1 MSSRNAFKLDK
12 SKSLSQIV
20 LDWSKLEAFIDE
32 KINTT
37 EKLKFVSGR
46 VKNNVE
52 KGENAGYQQFLLV
65 PQLCFQ

>member
-46 VKNNVE
+46 VKNIVE